1 MGQGIITGQALVIF
15 RPGAEQL
22 CMELAPVY
30 TLLAE
35 RGGPGNTAL

>member
-15 RPGAEQL
+15 RAGAERL
-22 CMELAPVY
+22 CVELALGY
-30 TLLAE
+30 TLPAE